1 MPEIEKIDR
10 FLQFVLDLREQG
22 STTAVEAAQ
31 WLHAVGL
38 LKDSE
43 SRPGN
48 LFVTCF
54 EPGRSRGRGRR
65 QRPLVHR
72 SRVG

>member
-43 SRPGN
+43 SRPDKPLRDLLRAGQISGQRQESN
-48 LFVTCF
+48 
-54 EPGRSRGRGRR
+54 GRWFID
-65 QRPLVHR
+65 
-72 SRVG
+72 RV